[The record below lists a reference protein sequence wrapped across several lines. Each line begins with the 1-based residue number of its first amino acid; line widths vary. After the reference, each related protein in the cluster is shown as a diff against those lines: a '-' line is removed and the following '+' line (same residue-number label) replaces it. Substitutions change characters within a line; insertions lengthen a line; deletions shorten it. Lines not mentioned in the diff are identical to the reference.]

1 MTPLFSLQSSPRAA
15 VTRHVAQGGAR
26 FPSYEANVVKVLRC
40 PFNVLVA
47 SPNLNL
53 FEGIE
58 PFKYIEENRE
68 NQTRSKVTYGVS
80 HNIGSTLLFFIFSGF
95 GAQTEKLL
103 TFFQQPWKF
112 AT

>member
-26 FPSYEANVVKVLRC
+26 FPIYKANVVKVSRC
-40 PFNVLVA
+40 PFNVTVA

-58 PFKYIEENRE
+58 PLIHREENRK
-68 NQTRSKVTYGVS
+68 NQIRSKVT
-80 HNIGSTLLFFIFSGF
+80 
-95 GAQTEKLL
+95 
-103 TFFQQPWKF
+103 
-112 AT
+112 

>member
-40 PFNVLVA
+40 PFNVLVT

-58 PFKYIEENRE
+58 PLIYREENRK
-68 NQTRSKVTYGVS
+68 NQIRSKVT
-80 HNIGSTLLFFIFSGF
+80 
-95 GAQTEKLL
+95 
-103 TFFQQPWKF
+103 
-112 AT
+112 